1 MSDKNLKEVDSTE
14 TKLDPRIKPPI
25 NFAATIKVPVE
36 EIKMITSSL
45 QKEKEDEYE
54 RDYNNKVFNLRLTRF
69 FLLSTF
75 AFFALFFIG
84 INSSFLIKK
93 IIMFASLGGCVISF
107 ILFMIFL
114 IKYFS
119 KKTIK
124 LPGKVWFFNSISGL
138 LCVCCVAGLT
148 ILYGPFSGFRDWLI
162 TTAMGTMTHQYL
174 CKIFYSDKTIAS
186 VLDDNFIEDTEE
198 EPDTSLVIVPEEVMD
213 DDPNWTEYERAMF
226 EGHTKSEIY
235 RMIKFTV
242 RGQRAFLAVIYDP
255 ANLRVEC
262 AEKVMHKGEYVTSMA
277 QRTNALVAIN
287 GGRFYDPGHQSNG
300 GIPSGVTISNGK
312 IISNRSYSSPMGVI
326 AITNDNKLAL
336 YKNKSA
342 KQLVKL
348 GVRDAV
354 TSKPFLIINGK
365 ALYTKG
371 NGGYGYDARTAI
383 GQRADGVMLLLVV
396 EANDSRTNGASMKEL
411 TKVFQD
417 YGAINAAAL
426 DGGTSSVMVE
436 KGLLISDPINTPF
449 VHQTRKIATS
459 FIVTEPSFNALTG
472 IDGEETFE
480 EENIDGLDE

>member
-1 MSDKNLKEVDSTE
+1 MENAMSRRKGK
-14 TKLDPRIKPPI
+14 KLII
-25 NFAATIKVPVE
+25 
-36 EIKMITSSL
+36 
-45 QKEKEDEYE
+45 
-54 RDYNNKVFNLRLTRF
+54 
-69 FLLSTF
+69 
-75 AFFALFFIG
+75 FIG
-84 INSSFLIKK
+84 IAIFIVLLIFLKMKYGIYGKNDFNNLFKEELELIHLKENIMMMLLERKNYKSIVKQIKK
-93 IIMFASLGGCVISF
+93 
-107 ILFMIFL
+107 
-114 IKYFS
+114 
-119 KKTIK
+119 
-124 LPGKVWFFNSISGL
+124 
-138 LCVCCVAGLT
+138 
-148 ILYGPFSGFRDWLI
+148 
-162 TTAMGTMTHQYL
+162 
-174 CKIFYSDKTIAS
+174 
-186 VLDDNFIEDTEE
+186 
-198 EPDTSLVIVPEEVMD
+198 
-213 DDPNWTEYERAMF
+213 
-226 EGHTKSEIY
+226 
-235 RMIKFTV
+235 
-242 RGQRAFLAVIYDP
+242 
-255 ANLRVEC
+255 
-262 AEKVMHKGEYVTSMA
+262 
-277 QRTNALVAIN
+277 
-287 GGRFYDPGHQSNG
+287 
-300 GIPSGVTISNGK
+300 
-312 IISNRSYSSPMGVI
+312 

-480 EENIDGLDE
+480 EENFDGLNE